1 VPRHF
6 AVDGSGEDIQL
17 MTGLVAQVIE
27 ALFLGNLE
35 GQHPSQQEQ
44 GQQNHGTKGTVRFG
58 QADRRAGVGFS
69 HEQAGD
75 REG

>member
-6 AVDGSGEDIQL
+6 AVDGGGEDIQL

-44 GQQNHGTKGTVRFG
+44 GQQNHDTKGTVRFG
-58 QADRRAGVGFS
+58 QANRRAGVEFS
-69 HEQAGD
+69 HEQEGD
-75 REG
+75 RDG